1 MQSLLGGTR
10 VKMAFQR
17 TLSDSLFTPVDA
29 ASLAVIRIGFGSIML
44 LEMLCYFYMDWVR
57 YYYITPEFHF
67 SYYGFDWVQPW
78 SGIGMYLHFAGLALL
93 AFFIAIG
100 FLYRFSCIAFTLG
113 FTWVFLLDQT
123 QYLKHFYLVTLIGMS
138 LTEPLPAIT
147 FRRLFEDGITASE

>member
-78 SGIGMYLHFAGLALL
+78 SGIGMYLHFSGLALL
-93 AFFIAIG
+93 VFYRHRLSVSLQLHRLYAG
-100 FLYRFSCIAFTLG
+100 FNLG
-113 FTWVFLLDQT
+113 
-123 QYLKHFYLVTLIGMS
+123 I
-138 LTEPLPAIT
+138 PA
-147 FRRLFEDGITASE
+147 

>member
-44 LEMLCYFYMDWVR
+44 LEMLRYFYMDWIR

-93 AFFIAIG
+93 AFLSPSAFCSASAASPLRWVLPG
-100 FLYRFSCIAFTLG
+100 YSC
-113 FTWVFLLDQT
+113 
-123 QYLKHFYLVTLIGMS
+123 
-138 LTEPLPAIT
+138 LTRPST
-147 FRRLFEDGITASE
+147 